1 MMNNSFYFILK
12 ALFLLKYLNFQFLN
26 FLAFLVMQGNA
37 LIRKQRLISKVMASQ
52 LQNTHAAQY
61 LKK

>member
-1 MMNNSFYFILK
+1 MNNSFYFILK
-12 ALFLLKYLNFQFLN
+12 ALLLLKYLNFQFLN

-37 LIRKQRLISKVMASQ
+37 LIRKLRLISKVMASQ
-52 LQNTHAAQY
+52 LQNTRAAQY

>member
-1 MMNNSFYFILK
+1 MNNSFYFKLK
-12 ALFLLKYLNFQFLN
+12 ALLLLKYLNFQFLN

-37 LIRKQRLISKVMASQ
+37 LIRKLRLISKVMASQ
-52 LQNTHAAQY
+52 SQNTRAAQY